1 MATKKKK
8 TEEVPDEVVE
18 EIPGDEE
25 DQLGVYSETS
35 DGILD
40 RIHEANKAIVAAV
53 GAIATL
59 AISLG
64 FGDSETWAQ
73 VTAVI
78 VAILTV
84 VGVFAVSNDEP
95 A

>member
-1 MATKKKK
+1 MAKKK
-8 TEEVPDEVVE
+8 TEEAPEEVDETA
-18 EIPGDEE
+18 GDTD

-64 FGDSETWAQ
+64 WGDSETWAQ
-73 VTAVI
+73 ITAII